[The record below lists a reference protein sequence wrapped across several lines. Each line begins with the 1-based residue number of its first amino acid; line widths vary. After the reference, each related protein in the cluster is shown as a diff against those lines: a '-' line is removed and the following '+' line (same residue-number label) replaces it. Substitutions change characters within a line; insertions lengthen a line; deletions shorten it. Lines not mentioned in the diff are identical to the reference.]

1 LTDNNGRK
9 ADFRNVI
16 IIMTTNAGAEMLNKR
31 TIGFSNSREQGD
43 EMQEIKRQ
51 FTPEFRNRLDAIVS
65 FRSLDEEIILRV
77 VDKFLIE
84 LENQL
89 QDKKVEASFDESLRK
104 YLAKKG
110 FDPAMG
116 ARPMQRI
123 IQDKIRKALADELLF
138 GRLVQGGRVDVSLAE
153 DGETVTLQF
162 DEEPTVTPPAAPPP
176 APAKPAA
183 RARKPKEAAE
193 AASD

>member
-1 LTDNNGRK
+1 MN
-9 ADFRNVI
+9 
-16 IIMTTNAGAEMLNKR
+16 
-31 TIGFSNSREQGD
+31 
-43 EMQEIKRQ
+43 
-51 FTPEFRNRLDAIVS
+51 DA
-65 FRSLDEEIILRV
+65 RAMRD
-77 VDKFLIE
+77 
-84 LENQL
+84 
-89 QDKKVEASFDESLRK
+89 VEALMRPQALRK
-104 YLAKKG
+104 HLAKKG

-162 DEEPTVTPPAAPPP
+162 DEEPTMTPPPAVPPP

-183 RARKPKEAAE
+183 RSRKPKEAAE